1 MLKSLTIQTLVNI
14 KYPSNQNPNQWES
27 IKFQFSE
34 IKVEQEGPRPSQAK
48 FNHIADQNLIKNES
62 NSYQILLKVIKIFL
76 NLIKNQSKFSYILYI
91 FPDNDHIHIGM
102 KWGLW
107 NKMKDNKKLL
117 NFIRDHSV
125 AFWQVSH
132 LDSKQR
138 VSPPRKHFS
147 AISVSGR
154 SIRRIWRPRCLLRVQ
169 DPGAGWQL

>member
-91 FPDNDHIHIGM
+91 FPDTITFRLVWNGDYEI
-102 KWGLW
+102 KW
-107 NKMKDNKKLL
+107 KTIK
-117 NFIRDHSV
+117 S
-125 AFWQVSH
+125 FW
-132 LDSKQR
+132 
-138 VSPPRKHFS
+138 
-147 AISVSGR
+147 IS
-154 SIRRIWRPRCLLRVQ
+154 
-169 DPGAGWQL
+169 